1 MCRATDNCLLL
12 SRQIVY
18 AIQDCATLPNSIIP
32 NIKKL
37 REKYTFNIY
46 PCGLL
51 EPEGVEG
58 DLHESGGRDAMMCP
72 PPSRGGSFLWKPK
85 EKKDART
92 KKEKRKKEECEKNI
106 EGKVLKDIVVKESL
120 VDEVEG
126 GESGSRRLEEF
137 PIETQIKLLT
147 EHYSHIARQPSS
159 IKCSLGLTIPRAR
172 ALCPQMKRTVDS
184 SPGTVVYAAD
194 VPPEVLH
201 QSQILGGFSTLQF
214 LRKQRSKTFTICCP
228 QPINDSLLG
237 GVELMTEEQ
246 RLHEAVHEAFSGHV
260 ERKGSS
266 QKSLHHHH

>member
-1 MCRATDNCLLL
+1 M
-12 SRQIVY
+12 
-18 AIQDCATLPNSIIP
+18 PNSTIP

-37 REKYTFNIY
+37 REKYTYNIY

-51 EPEGVEG
+51 EPEAMEG
-58 DLHESGGRDAMMCP
+58 DTHDGGGKDAMMCP

-85 EKKDART
+85 EKKHAG
-92 KKEKRKKEECEKNI
+92 KKEERRKKEESTKNNI
-106 EGKVLKDIVVKESL
+106 QGKVLKDIVVKESL
-120 VDEVEG
+120 VDEEEG

-137 PIETQIKLLT
+137 PIETQVKLLT
-147 EHYSHIARQPSS
+147 EHYSHVARQPSS
-159 IKCSLGLTIPRAR
+159 IKCNLGLSIPRAR

-201 QSQILGGFSTLQF
+201 QSQILGGFTTLQF

-228 QPINDSLLG
+228 QPINDSILG
-237 GVELMTEEQ
+237 DMKLMTEEQ
-246 RLHEAVHEAFSGHV
+246 QLHESAHKVFS

-266 QKSLHHHH
+266 QRSLHHH